1 MKKLMLASVGMG
13 VLALAATSADA
24 ADIIR
29 RRPPPPAPI
38 VVAPPYNW
46 TGLYVGINGGGGFG
60 HSTVSNAFGSTGMD
74 VSGGLVGGTL
84 GYNYQTGPWVFGI
97 EGDGDWSGIEGST
110 SSGICAGASCNVR
123 NDWLATLRGRVG
135 YAYGRFLPYVTGGAA
150 FGDIK
155 TSVSGFSGST
165 TDKVGW
171 TLGGG
176 VEAALSG
183 PWTAK
188 LEYLYV
194 DLGDATCGAANC
206 GVSTTSGFHTNIV
219 RVGINYRF

>member
-1 MKKLMLASVGMG
+1 MNKLLLASVSMG
-13 VLALAATSADA
+13 VLAFGVATANA
-24 ADIIR
+24 ADLVR
-29 RRPPPPAPI
+29 HRPPEPA

-46 TGLYVGINGGGGFG
+46 TGLYIGINGGGGFG
-60 HSTVSNAFGSTGMD
+60 HSTISNAFGSTGTD
-74 VSGGLVGGTL
+74 VSGGGLVGGTL

-97 EGDGDWSGIEGST
+97 EGDGDWSGIKGST
-110 SSGICAGASCNVR
+110 SSGICAGASCEVR

-135 YAYGRFLPYVTGGAA
+135 YAYGRFLPYITGGAA

-155 TSVSGFSGST
+155 TNVSGFAGST

-171 TLGGG
+171 TVGGG
-176 VEAALSG
+176 IEAALSG

-219 RVGINYRF
+219 RVGLNYRF